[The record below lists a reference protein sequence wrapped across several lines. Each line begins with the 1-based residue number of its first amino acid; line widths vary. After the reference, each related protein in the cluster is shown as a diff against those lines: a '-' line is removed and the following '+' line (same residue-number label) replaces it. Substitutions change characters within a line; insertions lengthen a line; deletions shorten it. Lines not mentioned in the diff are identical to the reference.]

1 MSDTPTGP
9 VVIVGAGMAG
19 LGAALTLRRAGREVI
34 VLERL
39 GEVGG
44 LARSV
49 EFRGTSSTWGRTT
62 SSST

>member
-1 MSDTPTGP
+1 
-9 VVIVGAGMAG
+9 MAG